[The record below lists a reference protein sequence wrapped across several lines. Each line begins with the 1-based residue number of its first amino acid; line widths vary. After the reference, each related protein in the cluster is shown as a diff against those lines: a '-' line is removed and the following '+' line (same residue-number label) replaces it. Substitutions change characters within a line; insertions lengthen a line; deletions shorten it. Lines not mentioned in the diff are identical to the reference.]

1 MSEMTRWKW
10 ARVGLVCVVLGLMLT
25 LPRVWA
31 APAAEPIDSWYAASN
46 ARIAELWAQI
56 EQRPV
61 DAETQAEL
69 AELQQRLARYKANET
84 ERRAEIHKAFDEYMA
99 DMAESLGD
107 DDLPEALS
115 DAVLAQGLTDDP
127 KVFLKRRDVADLILR
142 AEAAASVAEAS
153 SKWFD
158 ALVLYRRLD
167 LLIDD
172 HATYDQ
178 PLRRVARK
186 LRILRLYVPD
196 TYYKLSDDFAISQGE
211 EPGERWE
218 GDEQQGWRHELRGV
232 NRSMLLQAM
241 TRASD
246 NHVEGSSYD
255 RLFIGGVDGLRI
267 FCQLEPL
274 GAEFA
279 GLKNDAQRQRF
290 LDYLDAQRNQLVK
303 RTRRMTYTE
312 CANMLREALTY
323 NRQTVRLPDEV
334 FVHEFAA
341 GAMATLDEFSSIYWP
356 SEKERFERTTKQQFV
371 GVGVQITLTDDE
383 LTIVSP
389 LEDTP
394 AHRAGL
400 KAGDRICTID
410 GSSTTGISLN
420 QAVRAITGESK
431 EGSAVVL
438 GIRTPGTDNTRQVT
452 LVRERIKIVSV
463 KGFQHLPGGAW
474 DFIIDPDLQIG
485 FVRVTQFGPDTAA
498 ELDRAIESMRECGG
512 VRGLIL
518 DLRFNGGGRLD
529 AAVALSNRFVDDG
542 KIVTAHR
549 SHFADAKDTY
559 EHFPLVV
566 LINRGSASA
575 SEILAGC
582 LQDHHRALIV
592 GENTYGKGSVQEV
605 AFLGAFEAYLKV
617 TTTYYK
623 LPSGRII
630 HRRPKA
636 AAWGVQPD
644 VVIRMTDSEVER
656 LIRARMYIDIF
667 RENDEAEI
675 DPDLVVK
682 GPDEPGEQDQAD
694 AADEEPLPT
703 TAAQLLAEG
712 YDPQLEAGLLLLKAQ
727 LLNVTEL
734 VSNPPD
740 NTTP

>member
-1 MSEMTRWKW
+1 MSEMTRWNW
-10 ARVGLVCVVLGLMLT
+10 ARIGLVWIVVAVAGS
-25 LPRVWA
+25 W
-31 APAAEPIDSWYAASN
+31 APAEPVDSWFAASD
-46 ARIAELWAQI
+46 ARIAELWVDI
-56 EQRPV
+56 EQGTDTR
-61 DAETQAEL
+61 AEL
-69 AELQQRLARYKANET
+69 AALKRRLAHYKANET
-84 ERRAEIHKAFDEYMA
+84 DRREQIREAFDGYMA
-99 DMAESLGD
+99 DLKKDLEED
-107 DDLPEALS
+107 NLPEALS
-115 DAVLAQGLTDDP
+115 DAVLAQGLTDDA
-127 KVFLKRRDVADLILR
+127 KAFLDHPQVAELIQR

-218 GDEQQGWRHELRGV
+218 GDEEQGWRHELRDI

-241 TRASD
+241 TRSA
-246 NHVEGSSYD
+246 NKHVEGSSYD
-255 RLFIGGVDGLRI
+255 RLFIGGIDGLRI
-267 FCQLEPL
+267 FIQLEPL
-274 GAEFA
+274 RAEFP
-279 GLKNDAQRQRF
+279 GLKHDAERQKF
-290 LDYLDAQRNQLVK
+290 LDYLAVQREQLVK
-303 RTRRMTYTE
+303 RNRRMTYSE
-312 CANMLREALTY
+312 CGNMLREALAF

-410 GSSTTGISLN
+410 GKSTTGISLD
-420 QAVRAITGESK
+420 QAVRAITGESE
-431 EGSAVVL
+431 EGSTVVL
-438 GIRTPGTDNTRQVT
+438 GIKTPGTDKTRQVT
-452 LVRERIKIVSV
+452 LTRERIRIVSV

-474 DFIIDPDLQIG
+474 DHIIDPDLRIG
-485 FVRVTQFGPDTAA
+485 FVRVTQFGPDTAR
-498 ELDRAIESMRECGG
+498 ELDRAVEAMRASGG
-512 VRGLIL
+512 LNGLIL

-529 AAVALSNRFVDDG
+529 SAVALSNRFIDDG
-542 KIVTAHR
+542 KIVTAHTA
-549 SHFADAKDTY
+549 HYADAKDTY
-559 EHFPLVV
+559 EHFPLIV

-636 AAWGVQPD
+636 ERWGVQPD
-644 VVIRMTDSEVER
+644 VEIRMTDSEVER

-682 GPDEPGEQDQAD
+682 SPGAEDEPDEAEAIE
-694 AADEEPLPT
+694 EEPLPT

-712 YDPQLEAGLLLLKAQ
+712 YDPQLEAALLMLKAQ
-727 LLNVTEL
+727 LLKVTEL
-734 VSNPPD
+734 VSNPPTHD
-740 NTTP
+740 TP